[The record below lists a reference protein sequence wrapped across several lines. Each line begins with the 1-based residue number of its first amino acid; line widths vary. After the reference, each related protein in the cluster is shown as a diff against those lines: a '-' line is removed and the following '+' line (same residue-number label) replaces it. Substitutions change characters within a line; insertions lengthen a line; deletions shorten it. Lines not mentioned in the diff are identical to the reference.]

1 MQSFPPVRPASI
13 VTPGPAIVLAAAL
26 LALAGCASSPGPSGT
41 SAAPKAIAPADCPDD
56 ANIALQV
63 NQYLAMLPIPN
74 PPPSLSIDGATCSA
88 RKFVQ
93 ALSAKQGRVV
103 GYKAGLTTTAMQQR
117 FNVASPLRGVL
128 LEKMLVKDG
137 DTVPAK
143 FGAVPFVESDLIVE
157 VGSAAIN
164 DAKTPAEVLAS
175 LRAVI
180 PFIELPDRLFTNP
193 NELTAAALIAGNV
206 GARMGVLG
214 QPVPVRNDAAFAAA
228 LRDMSIRMVDG
239 AGKVSVGKGSDILG
253 DPLNAVLFIA
263 ADLKKHGMAL
273 KPGDL
278 LSLGGFG
285 VGAAAPGQSA
295 RVTYE
300 GLPGNPSVTVK
311 FQ

>member
-1 MQSFPPVRPASI
+1 MNCRPLGSTRAA
-13 VTPGPAIVLAAAL
+13 TAAAATAALVLAA
-26 LALAGCASSPGPSGT
+26 CASQGTAPTATSP
-41 SAAPKAIAPADCPDD
+41 PKAIAPADCPDD

-63 NQYLAMLPIPN
+63 NQYLAMLPMPN
-74 PPPSLSIDGATCSA
+74 PPPTLSIDGATCSA
-88 RKFVQ
+88 RKFVD
-93 ALSAKQGRVV
+93 ALSARQGRVV
-103 GYKAGLTTTAMQQR
+103 GYKAGLTTAAMQQR
-117 FNVASPLRGVL
+117 FGVSQPLRGVL

-137 DTVPAK
+137 ATVPAK
-143 FGAVPFVESDLIVE
+143 FGAIPFVESDLVVE

-180 PFIELPDRLFTNP
+180 PFIELPDRLFSGTAP
-193 NELTAAALIAGNV
+193 PTAAGLIAGNV
-206 GARMGVLG
+206 GARLGVLG
-214 QPVPVRNDAAFAAA
+214 QPIPVRNDAAFAAA
-228 LRDMSIRMVDG
+228 LRDMSVRMVD
-239 AGKVSVGKGSDILG
+239 ATGKVSVGKGSDILG

-263 ADLKKHGMAL
+263 GDLKKHGRAL

-285 VGAAAPGQSA
+285 VGAVAPGQSA

-300 GLPGNPSVTVK
+300 GLPGNPTVTVN

>member
-1 MQSFPPVRPASI
+1 MSRRPLS
-13 VTPGPAIVLAAAL
+13 PMLPAAATAAAFVM
-26 LALAGCASSPGPSGT
+26 ALAGCASSSGG
-41 SAAPKAIAPADCPDD
+41 APADCPDD

-63 NQYLAMLPIPN
+63 NQYLAMLPLPN
-74 PPPSLSIDGATCSA
+74 PPASLSIDGATCSA
-88 RKFVQ
+88 RKFVE

-117 FNVASPLRGVL
+117 FNVSQPLRGVL
-128 LEKMLVKDG
+128 LEKMLVRDG
-137 DTVPAK
+137 ATVPVK
-143 FGAVPFVESDLIVE
+143 FGAVPFVESDLVVE

-193 NELTAAALIAGNV
+193 NQLTAAALIAGNV
-206 GARMGVLG
+206 GARLGVLG

-228 LRDMSIRMVDG
+228 LRDMTVRMVD
-239 AGKVSVGKGSDILG
+239 ATGKESVGKGSDILG

-285 VGAAAPGQSA
+285 VGAAAAGQTA

-300 GLPGNPSVTVK
+300 GLPGNPSVSVK